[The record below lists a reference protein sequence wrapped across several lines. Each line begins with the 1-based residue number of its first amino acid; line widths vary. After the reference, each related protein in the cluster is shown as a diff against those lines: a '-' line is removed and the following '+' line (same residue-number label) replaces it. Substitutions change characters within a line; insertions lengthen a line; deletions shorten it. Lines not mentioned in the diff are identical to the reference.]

1 MANIGGTAAL
11 KDGQKTKTEFL
22 KVSYYYNIFLISIK
36 PNKEILNCKSNTSY
50 SIKFNTGITGLRIY
64 IWKKNSMSFRK
75 QGCIGY
81 FLRGIWKLILK
92 QT

>member
-64 IWKKNSMSFRK
+64 IWKKIICHLENK
-75 QGCIGY
+75 VA
-81 FLRGIWKLILK
+81 
-92 QT
+92 